1 MDCPRCGLSLSRQ
14 EYEGENV
21 SFCSTCWGH
30 WLTRSQLD
38 NIVKKVQYKFSK
50 YERDTVLTTMTRE
63 GDVDRQ
69 GSEKQPINCPEC
81 DKPMERKKYESRC
94 PVKIDECPEHGIWL
108 DTGEIKDLQI
118 FIEKHLQKK

>member
-1 MDCPRCGLSLSRQ
+1 MDCPRCVLSLLRQ

-21 SFCSTCWGH
+21 FFCGTCWGY
-30 WLTRSQLD
+30 WLTREQLD
-38 NIVKKVQYKFSK
+38 NIVKKVQYKFNK
-50 YERDTVLTTMTRE
+50 YERDIVLTTLTTE

-81 DKPMERKKYESRC
+81 GTLMDRKKYASGC
-94 PVKIDECPEHGIWL
+94 PLKIDECQEHGIWL

-118 FIEKHLQKK
+118 FIEKNL